1 MARLHVLYLDP
12 YHTASHRSLALA
24 LRDRSAHQVTLL
36 TLPPRKWKWR
46 MRGAALALEG
56 AIRGLPPPPPDLLV
70 TTDYMNLPELLSLPR
85 DLWAR
90 PVPAIVYFHEN
101 QLTYPSTS
109 ADIRDF
115 HFGLV
120 NVHSALAAD
129 RVLFNSAFHRES
141 FLTAADDLLDRMPDF
156 RPEGVG
162 DRIRSRSEVLG
173 LPLDLEEMDAIMNVD
188 RRRLSESAGSPDPG
202 ITNPLSRPHGTHRAE
217 GSPTNALSSRT
228 ADRNGPPGDSRP
240 LVVWNHRWEA
250 DRNPE
255 EFLAAMERLDAMAN
269 EGLAPDFALVVAG
282 QTYQARPAA
291 FDRARERLAG
301 RIERWGYVEPRAEYL
316 ETLARSKVVVST
328 SHHEFFGVSVMEAI
342 YMGCAPVLPRR
353 LTYPE
358 IACGQA
364 ECLYDDPLEI
374 PGKVAAWLS
383 RPGREALAPLRE
395 RVRLNDARR
404 VIARWD
410 EIIESLAR

>member
-1 MARLHVLYLDP
+1 
-12 YHTASHRSLALA
+12 
-24 LRDRSAHQVTLL
+24 
-36 TLPPRKWKWR
+36 

-56 AIRGLPPPPPDLLV
+56 AIRDLSPPPPDLLV
-70 TTDYMNLPELLSLPR
+70 TTDYMNLPELLALTR

-141 FLTAADDLLDRMPDF
+141 FLAAADDLLDRMPDF

-162 DRIRSRSEVLG
+162 ERIRRRSEVLG
-173 LPLDLEEMDAIMNVD
+173 LPLDLQEMDAILSTCQV
-188 RRRLSESAGSPDPG
+188 RRRQFRPD
-202 ITNPLSRPHGTHRAE
+202 E
-217 GSPTNALSSRT
+217 ALSSQPARLNEPSR
-228 ADRNGPPGDSRP
+228 ASRP

-255 EFLAAMERLDAMAN
+255 EFFAAIERLDAMAK

-301 RIERWGYVEPRAEYL
+301 RIERWGYVESRAEYL
-316 ETLARSKVVVST
+316 EILARSKVVVST

-353 LTYPE
+353 LTYTD
-358 IACGQA
+358 IACGRA

-383 RPGREALAPLRE
+383 RPGSEALVPLRE
-395 RVRLNDARR
+395 RVQINDARR

-410 EIIESLAR
+410 EIIEGIAR